1 MCICLLPVT
10 VFSFKVAVTETSWAF
25 EISQVYYRNS
35 KFLLLVSLQMA
46 SISEAPSGLGIRPL
60 VPAAKIPRGRRR
72 DSLGF
77 RDCKY

>member
-1 MCICLLPVT
+1 MHLFTPVT
-10 VFSFKVAVTETSWAF
+10 DFRFKFAVTEISRAF

-46 SISEAPSGLGIRPL
+46 STSGEAPSGLRIRPL
-60 VPAAKIPRGRRR
+60 VPAAEIPRGRRR